1 MGIMNLMEAAA
12 RFAAVEAD
20 LELAR
25 EPMIAAACQMVAG
38 RSRDLIGVPKAEWA
52 PLAPE
57 TLERKGGVNTPLLES
72 GALRASISWNADR
85 NQGFVGTNDGV
96 GVSMELGTSRGA
108 PPRSFLAL
116 AAEIEGPAVAKMM
129 SKVVGAAIGGR
140 LATGSQVG
148 EFFHLAKEVAHMV
161 SDAVDH
167 VSDSLDEMEQSGKQN
182 R

>member
-1 MGIMNLMEAAA
+1 MAGILNLAAAAA
-12 RFAAVEAD
+12 RFAAVEID

-38 RSRDLIGVPKAEWA
+38 RSKDLIGVPKPEWP

-85 NQGFVGTNDGV
+85 NHGFVGTNDGV
-96 GVSMELGTSRGA
+96 GVFMELGTVHA
-108 PPRSFLAL
+108 APRSFLAL

-140 LATGSQVG
+140 LANGSHVG

-161 SDAVDH
+161 SDAVEH
-167 VSDSLDEMEQSGKQN
+167 VSDSLDEMEQSGKQT

>member
-1 MGIMNLMEAAA
+1 MNLLEAVA

-38 RSRDLIGVPKAEWA
+38 RSKDLIGVPKPEWP
-52 PLAPE
+52 PLAAS

-72 GALRASISWNADR
+72 GALRASIEWNADL
-85 NQGFVGTNDGV
+85 NHGFVGTDSDV
-96 GVSMELGTSRGA
+96 GVFMETGTSRA
-108 PPRSFLAL
+108 PPRSFLGL
-116 AAEIEGPAVAKMM
+116 AAEIEAPKVAKMM
-129 SKVVGAAIGGR
+129 SKVVSAAIGGR
-140 LATGSQVG
+140 LANGSQVG

-167 VSDSLDEMEQSGKQN
+167 VSDSLDEMVQSGK
-182 R
+182 RTR

>member
-25 EPMIAAACQMVAG
+25 EPMIAAACQMAAG

-85 NQGFVGTNDGV
+85 N
-96 GVSMELGTSRGA
+96 
-108 PPRSFLAL
+108 
-116 AAEIEGPAVAKMM
+116 
-129 SKVVGAAIGGR
+129 
-140 LATGSQVG
+140 
-148 EFFHLAKEVAHMV
+148 
-161 SDAVDH
+161 
-167 VSDSLDEMEQSGKQN
+167 
-182 R
+182 